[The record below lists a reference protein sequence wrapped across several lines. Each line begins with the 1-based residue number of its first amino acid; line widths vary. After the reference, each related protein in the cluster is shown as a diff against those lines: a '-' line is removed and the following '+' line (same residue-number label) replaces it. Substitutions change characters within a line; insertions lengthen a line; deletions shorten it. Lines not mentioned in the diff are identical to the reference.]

1 MADITYIHEHP
12 KPTGKE
18 KVDPASSVM
27 IGHGNLQCRKA
38 VEKTGWFVAGRRAE
52 INSMDHEIAETLQEH
67 SKVENELLQKCG
79 GNEHV
84 APFSIWV
91 QAVVFVVG
99 LIAEFVIG
107 DSLLDYAFIQ
117 GRPPGSPKFLEHF
130 EGVGVFEG
138 LLYAVT
144 DYSTQKEWAAIGIAV
159 FMFISAA
166 ITGIW
171 VRQRASGR
179 SQIPKWGV
187 ITVNAVIL
195 AACVGYVLLRHAMMQ
210 ATPDSEPFAYLAP
223 VFLAIQT
230 FFYAIACLWAAA
242 NADPDPLAA
251 GFAKRKVFAK
261 AKLSKLLAKR
271 ARISSEVT
279 SAIVGTIRKC
289 DEIAA
294 KTLWDIAAYRHAN
307 LRYRDPNEE
316 APDFLTAPINP
327 AVFEPIYLDPVP
339 DLPAK
344 TMEAILKVT
353 GTR

>member
-1 MADITYIHEHP
+1 MANITYIHVRP
-12 KPTGKE
+12 KSTGKA

-27 IGHGNLQCRKA
+27 LGHRNLQRNAA
-38 VEKTGWFVAGRRAE
+38 VEKTGRFVAGRRAE
-52 INSMDHEIAETLQEH
+52 LNGTDHEIAEALQEH
-67 SKVENELLQKCG
+67 HKVEKEFEQKCG
-79 GNEHV
+79 GSEHV
-84 APFSIWV
+84 APFGVWV
-91 QAVVFVVG
+91 RAVVFAVG

-117 GRPPGSPKFLEHF
+117 GRPLGSPNFLEHF
-130 EGVGVFEG
+130 EGVGLFEG

-144 DYSTQKEWAAIGIAV
+144 DYSTPKEWAAIGIAV
-159 FMFISAA
+159 FMFIAA
-166 ITGIW
+166 AVTGIW
-171 VRQRASGR
+171 VRQRESGR

-195 AACVGYVLLRHAMMQ
+195 VACVGYVLLRHAMMQ
-210 ATPDSEPFAYLAP
+210 ATPNSEPFAYLAP

-251 GFAKRKVFAK
+251 GFAKRKASAK

-294 KTLWDIAAYRHAN
+294 QALWDIAAYRHAN

-327 AVFEPIYLDPVP
+327 GVFEPIYLDPVP
-339 DLPAK
+339 DLPAE
-344 TMEAILKVT
+344 TMEAILKAT
-353 GTR
+353 GT